1 MPCAVF
7 PAPLRPQR
15 MPDRLVIIPTYNEK
29 ENIRDILAH
38 VLRLEPPFDVLVV
51 DDGSPDGTADIVRGI
66 QQANAERVHLL
77 ERKGKLGLGTAYIA
91 GFKWALERDYRF
103 IFEMDADFSHAPDDL
118 LRLYDACDTGGADMS
133 VGSRYVTGGRV
144 SDWAWNRILLSWC
157 ASLYVRM
164 VLWLNV
170 RDTTAGF
177 VCYRASTLRALPL
190 NDIHFIG
197 YAFQIEMKYRVKL
210 AGLRIQEVPITF
222 IDRVKGKSKMSANIF
237 HEAFLG
243 VLKMRFMIRQGEA
256 VKA

>member
-1 MPCAVF
+1 
-7 PAPLRPQR
+7 
-15 MPDRLVIIPTYNEK
+15 
-29 ENIRDILAH
+29 
-38 VLRLEPPFDVLVV
+38 
-51 DDGSPDGTADIVRGI
+51 
-66 QQANAERVHLL
+66 
-77 ERKGKLGLGTAYIA
+77 
-91 GFKWALERDYRF
+91 
-103 IFEMDADFSHAPDDL
+103 
-118 LRLYDACDTGGADMS
+118 MS